1 VKVFF
6 DHNLS
11 PAMARAFRELFK
23 GEHEIVTLRDKFQQD
38 TSDLEWISSLS
49 DEGQWVVISGDRR
62 ITRNRAE
69 YNAFRNSRL
78 IGFFLSPGLYKSKV
92 IKQTERILALWD
104 NIEILT
110 RTVEGGAMFDD
121 LPLKFHP
128 AAIRASTNVTPFGA
142 VSVPA

>member
-23 GEHEIVTLRDKFQQD
+23 GEHEVITLADKFRRD
-38 TSDLEWISSLS
+38 TTDVHWINELS
-49 DEGQWVVISGDRR
+49 DEGHWIVISGDRR

-69 YNAFRNSRL
+69 YNAFRNSKL

-92 IKQTERILALWD
+92 TKQMERILALWE
-104 NIEILT
+104 NIDVLA
-110 RTVEGGAMFDD
+110 RTVEGGAMFE
-121 LPLKFHP
+121 LPMKSNRAKQLKL
-128 AAIRASTNVTPFGA
+128 
-142 VSVPA
+142 